1 MAYRRTPGRTRLIEG
16 NVTVLANAGEEKL
29 DTAVR
34 FDGGFVRVAFRDKVR
49 SVAIENMHLGRRYID
64 LGIT

>member
-1 MAYRRTPGRTRLIEG
+1 M
-16 NVTVLANAGEEKL
+16 TVLANAGEEKL